1 MVRGGP
7 ADRTVRRAKIFALAK
22 GFRGRS
28 KNCYSLAVRRVQKA
42 LQYQY
47 VSRHLKKR
55 DMRSLW
61 QTRIN
66 IAGREHNINYS
77 SFMYQ
82 MARCNIQLNRKMLS
96 ELAIHE
102 PRSFKSLADL
112 AKRRLEDGLLA
123 AIR

>member
-7 ADRTVRRAKIFALAK
+7 ADRAVKRARIFALAK

-28 KNCYSLAVRRVQKA
+28 KNCYSIAIRRVQKA

-47 VSRHLKKR
+47 TSRRLKKR

-61 QTRIN
+61 ITRIN

-77 SFMYQ
+77 TLVHK
-82 MARCNIQLNRKMLS
+82 MAKLDIQLNRKMLS
-96 ELAIHE
+96 EIAIHE
-102 PRSFKSLADL
+102 PRSFKGLASL